1 MGTVAIIPA
10 AGAGK
15 RMGLST
21 AKQFLMVGGQ
31 PILARTLRIF
41 ENSPIIDEIVLV
53 VPEAEIRAVR
63 EMVGAVGAKKVAKI
77 VPGGPQRQD
86 SVQRGLEAAD
96 CVHDLVVVHD
106 GVRPFLAPG
115 LLADAVAAGR
125 RHGAATL
132 GIPAKDTIKEVDGGG
147 WIVRTLDRSRFW
159 LMQTPQVFRRELL
172 QRAFAAA
179 MEEGF
184 TGTDDAVLVERIGV
198 AVKIVS
204 GSADNI
210 KITTP
215 EDLRFAE
222 AFLQGRDGGQGRAG

>member
-21 AKQFLMVGGQ
+21 AKQFLMVDGQ

-53 VPEAEIRAVR
+53 VPEAAIGAVR

-77 VPGGPQRQD
+77 VPGGPRRQD

-96 CVHDLVVVHD
+96 CVHDLVVIHD

-115 LLADAVAAGR
+115 LLADVVAAGDGY
-125 RHGAATL
+125 GAATL
-132 GIPAKDTIKEVDGGG
+132 GIAVKDTVKEADGDG
-147 WIVRTLDRSRFW
+147 WIVRTLDRSRLW
-159 LMQTPQVFRRELL
+159 MTQTPQVFRRELL
-172 QRAFAAA
+172 ERAFAAA

-198 AVKIVS
+198 PVKIVS

-222 AFLQGRDGGQGRAG
+222 AFLRGRDGGQGRAD

>member
-10 AGAGK
+10 AGAGR

-21 AKQFLMVGGQ
+21 AKQFLTVAGE

-41 ENSPIIDEIVLV
+41 ETSPVIDAIVLV
-53 VPEAEIRAVR
+53 VPEAEIPSVRAMVR
-63 EMVGAVGAKKVAKI
+63 EAGAVKVAR
-77 VPGGPQRQD
+77 VVAGGAQRQD

-96 CVHDLVVVHD
+96 RVHDLVVIHD
-106 GVRPFLAPG
+106 AVRPFLAQG
-115 LLADAVAAGR
+115 LLADVVAAGR

-132 GIPAKDTIKEVDGGG
+132 GIPVKDTVKEADRDG
-147 WIVRTLDRSRFW
+147 WIVRTFDRSRLW
-159 LMQTPQVFRRELL
+159 MTQTPQVFRRGLL
-172 QRAFAAA
+172 DRAFAAA
-179 MEEGF
+179 AAEAF
-184 TGTDDAVLVERIGV
+184 TGTDDAVLLERIGV
-198 AVKIVS
+198 PVKMVP

-222 AFLQGRDGGQGRAG
+222 AFLQRREERQG